1 MHLELLPDLLG
12 TRIASQMCLAT
23 SHGIGLGLIVSEVGP
38 LSEVGV
44 HTCHVLHA
52 RCGDFWLPRS
62 FHNRPN
68 VTPRPPVIF
77 TLIYGFLHLFIEG
90 IATSPV
96 IRRVLMRQLGSTAGE
111 MQVHRVR
118 VDRLASVGP
127 HIEPLGV
134 PTEVGGLWL
143 RNQGVLELRQIW
155 RVVLLQNDLHLLLPF
170 QCCFA

>member
-1 MHLELLPDLLG
+1 MLA
-12 TRIASQMCLAT
+12 TRLASQMRIAT

-44 HTCHVLHA
+44 HTCHALHA
-52 RCGDFWLPRS
+52 GCGDFWLPRS

-68 VTPRPPVIF
+68 VAPGPPVIF
-77 TLIYGFLHLFIEG
+77 TLIYGLLNLLIEG
-90 IATSPV
+90 IATSTV
-96 IRRVLMRQLGSTAGE
+96 IRRVLMRQFGITAGE

-127 HIEPLGV
+127 QIEPLGV
-134 PTEVGGLWL
+134 PTEVGRLWL

-155 RVVLLQNDLHLLLPF
+155 RFVLLQNDLHLLLPL
-170 QCCFA
+170 QSCFP